1 MKITTLLAAA
11 GLAVT
16 LAACASTEDDMAMS
30 QNEQVAENA
39 NVEPGSPDEMICRNE
54 RVTGQMIPRRVCMTR
69 AERQAMED
77 RADETFRDESA
88 RNLRINPSGGQ

>member
-1 MKITTLLAAA
+1 MRITKLLAAV
-11 GLAVT
+11 GLAAL
-16 LAACASTEDDMAMS
+16 LAACATTDDGAQS
-30 QNEQVAENA
+30 QNDMVAENA

-69 AERQAMED
+69 AERQALED

>member
-1 MKITTLLAAA
+1 MRITKLLAAA
-11 GLAVT
+11 SLAAL
-16 LAACASTEDDMAMS
+16 LAACATTDDGTQT
-30 QNEQVAENA
+30 QNDMIAENA
-39 NVEPGSPDEMICRNE
+39 NVESGSPDEMICRNE

-69 AERQAMED
+69 AERQALED

>member
-1 MKITTLLAAA
+1 MRITKLLAAA
-11 GLAVT
+11 GLAAL
-16 LAACASTEDDMAMS
+16 LAACASTDNGAQTQNDM
-30 QNEQVAENA
+30 VAENA
-39 NVEPGSPDEMICRNE
+39 NVESGSPDEMICRNE

-69 AERQAMED
+69 AERQALED

>member
-1 MKITTLLAAA
+1 MRLTKLLAAA
-11 GLAVT
+11 GLAAL
-16 LAACASTEDDMAMS
+16 LAACATTGDGTPTQNDM
-30 QNEQVAENA
+30 VAENA
-39 NVEPGSPDEMICRNE
+39 NLEDGDPNEMICRNE

-88 RNLRINPSGGQ
+88 RHLRINPSGGQ

>member
-1 MKITTLLAAA
+1 MRITKLLAAA
-11 GLAVT
+11 GLAAL
-16 LAACASTEDDMAMS
+16 LAACATTDDGTQT
-30 QNEQVAENA
+30 QNDMIAENA
-39 NVEPGSPDEMICRNE
+39 NVESGSPDEMICRNE

-69 AERQAMED
+69 AERQARED